1 MRITD
6 IAVRNWRFTL
16 VMFIGVL
23 ALGATSLVSMPR
35 GEDPPFHAPYYTVVA
50 IYPGTSAEDMEKLV
64 VKPIEKRLQ
73 NLDRLKRI
81 RTQTRDGLAVFAIE
95 YDYGV
100 NIDDKYQEVTR
111 EISAVR
117 DELPPELASLTV
129 QKASSS
135 DVNIYQWA
143 IVSETEPYRA
153 LKEQADRFKDGLQTI
168 KDLKSVDEWASPS
181 EQVNV
186 TLDLSRM
193 AAGNVPLNRVLGAI
207 QANNANIPGG
217 DIVAGA
223 RKFDVKTAA
232 EIRDVDQL
240 RQMVVYTNG
249 TKILKLEDIAQVNRG
264 YENESYRARLNGK
277 RCVYVTAAMHEGRN
291 IENVKAQV
299 QRVVGQYR
307 ASLPS
312 GFDLQPVF
320 DQAKG
325 VENRLSRFAKDF
337 LIAILFVLITLLP
350 LGSRASLVV
359 MIAIPLS
366 LSIGLTLQNVLGYSI
381 NQLSIVG
388 MIVALGILVD
398 DSIVVVENTERWLRR
413 GATRAGAAIGATRQI
428 SIAVLGCTV
437 LLVLAFM
444 PLMFLPGGSG
454 DFIRSLPMAV
464 VSCVLASLLVALT
477 VVPFLSSVV
486 LPKKPKSEGNR
497 IRRIF
502 DRVLISGT
510 QRAADASLRHP
521 AVTLMTAF
529 VLFALSLGL
538 FPVIGQS
545 LFPKSEKPMFLV
557 NIETPAGTNLNE
569 TDRIAARVEA
579 MLIGAPHIATVATS
593 VGHDNPQI
601 YYNVAPRD
609 YSENTAQIFVQ
620 LDVAEDSVK
629 QSTIRRLR
637 AETAD
642 VPGAR
647 IEVKEFEQGPPVD
660 APVAYRIYSEDL
672 KVLDSAAAKVE
683 DLLRRTP
690 GTIYVDNPLRVKP
703 TDLQIAI
710 NRDKAGLLGLSSME
724 VARDVRLGVAGLD
737 VGRVRTEGAGDDLPI
752 HVSLDTQSARPDLL
766 VFDHIWIDTP
776 GGAVIPLGQVA
787 TTRLDTG
794 ITQIRHY
801 NRRRF
806 VAVGASVEPGYNVQ
820 RVNQAALARIRAADL
835 GPGVTIEVAGEQE
848 SSSET
853 FGGIGLVV
861 IVTIFGFIGVLIL
874 EFRSFRG
881 IIIVMSIIP
890 MGVIGALLM
899 LFFFHESFSF
909 TATVGLIALTGIEI
923 KNSLLLVDFAN
934 LLRSRGVGLSEAVR
948 EAGKMRFLPILLTSL
963 TAIGGLIP
971 LIIEYNPLYSPLAM
985 VLIGGIVTSTIAA
998 RFVTPVLYKIF
1009 PPTIRVEEEEI
1020 VTVDP
1025 TELAPMEA

>member
-6 IAVRNWRFTL
+6 IAVKNWRFTL

-23 ALGATSLVSMPR
+23 ALGASSLLSMPR
-35 GEDPPFHAPYYTVVA
+35 GEDPPFHAPYYTIVA
-50 IYPGTSAEDMEKLV
+50 VYPGTSAEDMEKLV
-64 VKPIEKRLQ
+64 VKPVEKRLQ

-81 RTQTRDGLAVFAIE
+81 RTTTLDGLAIFGVE

-100 NIDDKYQEVTR
+100 NIDDKFQEVTR
-111 EISAVR
+111 EINGVR
-117 DELPPELASLTV
+117 GELPAELAALTV

-135 DVNIYQWA
+135 DVKIYQWA
-143 IVSETEPYRA
+143 IVSETQSYRA
-153 LKEQADRFKDGLQTI
+153 LKDQADRLKDGLQTV
-168 KDLKSVDEWASPS
+168 KDLKSVDEWAFPS

-186 TLDLSRM
+186 TLQLSRM

-217 DIVAGA
+217 DVVAGA
-223 RKFDVKTAA
+223 RKLDVKTAA
-232 EIRDVDQL
+232 EIKDVDQL

-249 TKILKLEDIAQVNRG
+249 TRILKLGDIAQVSRG
-264 YENESYRARLNGK
+264 YETEAYRARLNGQ

-291 IENVKAQV
+291 IESVKTQV
-299 QRVVGQYR
+299 QRVVAQYR
-307 ASLPS
+307 SGLPQ
-312 GFDLQPVF
+312 GFALEPVF
-320 DQAKG
+320 DLAKG

-337 LIAILFVLITLLP
+337 FIAILLVLVTLLP
-350 LGSRASLVV
+350 LGSRASLIV

-366 LSIGLTLQNVLGYSI
+366 LSIGLTLQNILGYTI

-413 GATRAGAAIGATRQI
+413 GATRSGAAIGATGQI
-428 SIAVLGCTV
+428 STAVLGCTI

-464 VSCVLASLLVALT
+464 VTCVLASLLVALT

-486 LPKKPKSEGNR
+486 LPKKPKEEGNR

-510 QRAADASLRHP
+510 QKAADASLRHP
-521 AVTLMTAF
+521 IVTLVAAF
-529 VLFALSLGL
+529 VLFVLSLGL

-557 NIETPAGTNLNE
+557 NIETPAGTNLDE
-569 TDRIAARVEA
+569 TDRIAARVEK
-579 MLIGAPHIATVATS
+579 MLIGSPHIATVATS

-601 YYNVAPRD
+601 YYNVAPRN
-609 YSENTAQIFVQ
+609 YSENSAQLFVQ
-620 LDVAEDSVK
+620 LDALEDKIK
-629 QSTIRRLR
+629 QSTILRLR
-637 AETAD
+637 KQTAD
-642 VPGAR
+642 IPGAR

-683 DLLRRTP
+683 DLLRQTS
-690 GTIYVDNPLRVKP
+690 GTIYVNNPLRVKP
-703 TDLQIAI
+703 TDLQVSI
-710 NRDKAGLLGLSSME
+710 NRDKAGLLGLSSAE
-724 VARDVRLGVAGLD
+724 IARDVRLGIAGL
-737 VGRVRTEGAGDDLPI
+737 VLGRVRTEGSGDDLPI
-752 HVSLDTQSARPDLL
+752 HVSLDTQSARPDLS
-766 VFDHIWIDTP
+766 VFDRIWIDTP
-776 GGAVIPLGQVA
+776 AGAVIPLGQVA
-787 TTRLDTG
+787 SAQLDTG

-801 NRRRF
+801 DRKRF
-806 VAVGASVEPGYNVQ
+806 VAVGAFVEPGFNVQ

-848 SSSET
+848 SSAES

-881 IIIVMSIIP
+881 ILIVMSIIP
-890 MGVIGALLM
+890 MGVIGSLLM

-934 LLRSRGVGLSEAVR
+934 LLRSRGMGLTEAVR

-963 TAIGGLIP
+963 TAIGGLLP

-985 VLIGGIVTSTIAA
+985 VLIGGIISSTIAA
-998 RFVTPVLYKIF
+998 RFVTPVLYKLF
-1009 PPTIRVEEEEI
+1009 PPKISVQEEEI

-1025 TELAPMEA
+1025 TEGAPVEA